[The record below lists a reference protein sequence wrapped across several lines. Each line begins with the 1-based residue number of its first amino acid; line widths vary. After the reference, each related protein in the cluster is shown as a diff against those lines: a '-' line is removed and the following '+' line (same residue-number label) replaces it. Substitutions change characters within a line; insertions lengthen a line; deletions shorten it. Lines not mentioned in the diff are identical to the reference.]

1 MAKFKYKFD
10 SIKNIKER
18 LEKKSKKELAI
29 IDLEIKRKLNEIR
42 DINELLKKSKL
53 AKTKKKTKSS
63 EEIHFL
69 EKYENYLSEQI
80 SLIEK
85 YVNEKRSER
94 EEKVKELMQRS
105 KETKTF
111 VKLEEKHFEEFSKQ
125 QNKIDQKEMDEIAI
139 QEFIKE

>member
-10 SIKNIKER
+10 SVKNIKER

-29 IDLEIKRKLNEIR
+29 IDLEIKKKRNEIK

-53 AKTKKKTKSS
+53 AKTQRQTKSS
-63 EEIHFL
+63 EDLHFF
-69 EKYENYLSEQI
+69 EKYENYLSEQKT
-80 SLIEK
+80 LIEK
-85 YVNEKRSER
+85 YISEKRAER

-111 VKLEEKHFEEFSKQ
+111 VKLEEKHFEEFIKL

-139 QEFIKE
+139 QEFIRE